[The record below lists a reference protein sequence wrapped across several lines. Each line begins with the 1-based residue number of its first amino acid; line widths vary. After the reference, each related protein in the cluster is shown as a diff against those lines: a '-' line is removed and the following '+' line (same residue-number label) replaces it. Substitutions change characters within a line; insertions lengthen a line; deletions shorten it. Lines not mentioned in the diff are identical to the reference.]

1 MLSNT
6 FKKIFIVK
14 CVGRTTKE
22 ETELNEKLNK
32 YLCDGCRK
40 EQERKKKM
48 KKIVDVIALEREMV
62 QRLDILNADT
72 VFLQTDKGQSKIN
85 TLIER
90 LHTVRLIKKHFD
102 LIQWLMGVTE
112 ITRDKLLDQDEA

>member
-1 MLSNT
+1 
-6 FKKIFIVK
+6 
-14 CVGRTTKE
+14 
-22 ETELNEKLNK
+22 
-32 YLCDGCRK
+32 
-40 EQERKKKM
+40 M
-48 KKIVDVIALEREMV
+48 KKIVDVIALERELV

-102 LIQWLMGVTE
+102 LIQWLMGSTDVT
-112 ITRDKLLDQDEA
+112 RNRLLDQDEV

>member
-1 MLSNT
+1 
-6 FKKIFIVK
+6 
-14 CVGRTTKE
+14 
-22 ETELNEKLNK
+22 
-32 YLCDGCRK
+32 
-40 EQERKKKM
+40 M

-90 LHTVRLIKKHFD
+90 LQTIRLIKKHFD
-102 LIQWLMGVTE
+102 LIQWLMGSTDV
-112 ITRDKLLDQDEA
+112 TRDRLLNQDEA

>member
-1 MLSNT
+1 MPKGT
-6 FKKIFIVK
+6 
-14 CVGRTTKE
+14 
-22 ETELNEKLNK
+22 
-32 YLCDGCRK
+32 RK
-40 EQERKKKM
+40 EKEM
-48 KKIVDVIALEREMV
+48 KKIVDVIALERELV

-90 LHTVRLIKKHFD
+90 LQAVELIKKHFD
-102 LIQWLMGVTE
+102 LIQWLMGSYD